1 VVEGVKEVGVACAV
15 VEVSQEVSRVI
26 GVGVGCVAEEEL
38 VVEAAFGAHSPPTC
52 EWNITSQLVSPYV

>member
-26 GVGVGCVAEEEL
+26 GVGVGCVAGEEL
-38 VVEAAFGAHSPPTC
+38 VAEVAEAAFGAHTC
-52 EWNITSQLVSPYV
+52 ERNIKLFYSL